1 MEINVDLNTDPTI
14 LQKRMEALNSHKEDE
29 RVKKACKEFE
39 SIFLS
44 MMFKEMKTTIPDSGL
59 IEKSTGREI
68 FEDMHIEELSK
79 EIANEDGFGIAEM
92 LYQQFKNGHIS
103 W

>member
-1 MEINVDLNTDPTI
+1 MNVDLNIDPTI
-14 LQKRMEALNSHKEDE
+14 LHKQMESIDADKDDEAL
-29 RVKKACKEFE
+29 RQVCKEFE

-44 MMFKEMKTTIPDSGL
+44 MMFKEMKKTIPEDGL

-68 FEDMHIEELSK
+68 FEDMHIDELSK
-79 EIANEDGFGIAEM
+79 EIANGDDGLGIAEM
-92 LYQQFKNGHIS
+92 LYQQFKNGYIS